1 MLSRWRLLLRQFTQ
15 QLWVR
20 VALFS
25 LAAVLTALLG
35 VALAPVIPGELPRL
49 IGADALDDILNIL
62 ASGMLAVTT
71 FSLTTMV
78 MAYTSAS
85 SYATPRASRLLMD
98 DPTTQNALGTFI
110 GSFLFSL
117 VSIIALGTE
126 IYGEE
131 GRLVLFVVTLAVILL
146 IVIQLLRW
154 IDYLSRV
161 GRVGQIIDKVEQEAR
176 RAITDR
182 IDRPC
187 LGGRPLHDSANDV
200 PVDAR
205 IIEASEVGYVQH
217 VDMQALAEVA
227 DEHDVDVYV
236 LALPGIFVDRAR
248 PLARVWG
255 IAADDALE
263 QIRDAFS
270 IAKHRSFVQDPRF
283 GLCVLAEIASRALSS
298 GVNDPGTAIDVI
310 GRGVRVL
317 SEWRNCDLD
326 QAGESPECPR
336 VWVVPLDTDDLFDD
350 FFQPIARD
358 GAGTVEVHVRLQ
370 KALFTLATR
379 GSREMRAAALRH
391 SALALVR
398 AEATLVVE
406 EDKEVLRQSA
416 ARLHEATAE
425 PG

>member
-182 IDRPC
+182 IERPC

-217 VDMQALAEVA
+217 VDMQALAEVT
-227 DEHDVDVYV
+227 DEHGGDVYV

-317 SEWRNCDLD
+317 SEWRNYHLE
-326 QAGESPECPR
+326 QAEERSRMPARGGHAAGHERSLRRLLPADRPR
-336 VWVVPLDTDDLFDD
+336 RRRQCRGPRQAAKGAVHPGDAR
-350 FFQPIARD
+350 QP
-358 GAGTVEVHVRLQ
+358 
-370 KALFTLATR
+370 
-379 GSREMRAAALRH
+379 
-391 SALALVR
+391 
-398 AEATLVVE
+398 
-406 EDKEVLRQSA
+406 
-416 ARLHEATAE
+416 
-425 PG
+425 